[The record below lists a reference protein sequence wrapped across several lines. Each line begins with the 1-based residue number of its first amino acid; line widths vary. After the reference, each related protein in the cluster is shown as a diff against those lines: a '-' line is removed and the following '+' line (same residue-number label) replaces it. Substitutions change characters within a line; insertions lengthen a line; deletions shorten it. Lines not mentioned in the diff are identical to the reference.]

1 MEVKMCPCESLEKLI
16 DGNKRFAQNKSIHPN
31 LGEEMRNALLKE
43 QKPYAAI
50 LACSDSRVPV
60 EIIFDAGLGDLFVVR
75 SAGHVL
81 SNEALGSLEYA
92 VKELGVK
99 LIVIL
104 GHENCGAITT
114 ALKVYNSG
122 GIKDLSENM
131 LVLLSHIFPAIKN
144 TDVNSSDVLETAIN
158 ANVHYQLNDLIR
170 KNNYLAKR
178 IEDGKLILVGA
189 KYSLSTGLVEICD
202 ERENNLCIQ

>member
-1 MEVKMCPCESLEKLI
+1 MSPCAALKKLI
-16 DGNKRFAQNKSIHPN
+16 DGNERFAQHKSIHPN
-31 LGEEMRNALLKE
+31 LGDEMRNALVEK
-43 QKPYAAI
+43 QKPFAAI
-50 LACSDSRVPV
+50 LACADSRVPV

-92 VKELGVK
+92 VKDLDVK

-114 ALKVYNSG
+114 ALEVCNSG

-131 LVLLSHIFPAIKN
+131 LALLSHIFPAIR
-144 TDVNSSDVLETAIN
+144 DVDMNDPNALETAIES
-158 ANVHYQLNDLIR
+158 NVHYQLNDLIR
-170 KNNYLAKR
+170 KNSYLAQR
-178 IEDGKLILVGA
+178 IEEGKLILVGA